1 MRCENLSDRP
11 SGDVLHIFRSK
22 QVHCHRVQ
30 SKDPQ
35 ARHRAS
41 KEWVFSDTWMTLE
54 CLIFRLQFDNQT
66 LLETLLPLF
75 FRLEKENEAGKTSI
89 EWRDL
94 DSLLSPSILQ
104 VLRLQL
110 QDHHGIMVGWR
121 SFMACAPIAKPSTR
135 IFNLTSNDSWG
146 GRMGT
151 DTAVSREAGDREFRL
166 QLQVLV
172 FGYFSVALTTI
183 ESFDQNQSEFG
194 RLRQEEAEVEKLSA
208 EASQKTLHFVADG
221 SPGTFAWL
229 SGTSKLLKCPKGVN
243 TRVKC
248 MQVLQ
253 HQSRIQQQE
262 EELCSL
268 RKERFLHL
276 YRAAW

>member
-1 MRCENLSDRP
+1 
-11 SGDVLHIFRSK
+11 
-22 QVHCHRVQ
+22 
-30 SKDPQ
+30 
-35 ARHRAS
+35 
-41 KEWVFSDTWMTLE
+41 
-54 CLIFRLQFDNQT
+54 
-66 LLETLLPLF
+66 
-75 FRLEKENEAGKTSI
+75 
-89 EWRDL
+89 
-94 DSLLSPSILQ
+94 
-104 VLRLQL
+104 
-110 QDHHGIMVGWR
+110 
-121 SFMACAPIAKPSTR
+121 
-135 IFNLTSNDSWG
+135 
-146 GRMGT
+146 MGT

-229 SGTSKLLKCPKGVN
+229 SGTSKLLKFPKGVN